1 MSHKLH
7 LRIEGMHC
15 HSCEILIERKLQAV
29 EGVERVSVSQAAK
42 RAVVRCTTRP
52 DVTDLQRAIGADGY
66 RITAVDGATVESS
79 AGAATSRGG
88 EYLQIGAIFLI
99 ITALYLVLQQLNII
113 PKNFGL
119 SENMGYGLV
128 FGVGLVASV
137 STCMAVTGG
146 LLMATAA
153 RSSERHPEY
162 SAGRRFRPLLYF
174 NLGRLGGYTVFGGL
188 VGALGSIVSFSDRF
202 NGIITIIASVVMVLL
217 GLQLLH
223 LFPGL
228 QRLTPKLPKRLSH
241 KIHDLSE
248 SDSKAAPITLGSLT
262 FFLPCGFTQ
271 ALQLYVLSQGGLV
284 RGALL
289 MFFFALGTMPAL
301 LSVSALSSV
310 LRGSPQR
317 LLLKFAGVTAI
328 LIGVFNIQNG
338 LVLAGNP
345 LGNLRQ
351 SPPAAQ
357 AVDPNVQIVN
367 GTQVLKM
374 QVNGTQYI
382 PAQFTVKKGMPVV
395 WEIDGSR
402 AAGCMSSFIAPKLGI
417 REFLPKDSIKRIAF
431 TPTQTGTFEF
441 SCAMGMG
448 TPGAAII
455 VVDGDQPA
463 AAPRQKQP
471 ACDPKVANCLTS

>member
-1 MSHKLH
+1 
-7 LRIEGMHC
+7 MHC
-15 HSCEILIERKLQAV
+15 QSCEVLIERKFRQVA
-29 EGVERVSVSQAAK
+29 GVERVSVSHAAK
-42 RAVVRCTTRP
+42 RAIVRYSTRP
-52 DVTDLQRAIGADGY
+52 DVAALQQAIGADGY
-66 RITAVDGATVESS
+66 RITAADGQAVDLAPAAQRGRGA
-79 AGAATSRGG
+79 

-99 ITALYLVLQQLNII
+99 MVALYLLLGKLNLI
-113 PKNFGL
+113 PRGFGI
-119 SENMGYGLV
+119 SENMNYGLV
-128 FGVGLVASV
+128 FGIGLVASIT
-137 STCMAVTGG
+137 TCMAVTGG
-146 LLMATAA
+146 LLLAAAA
-153 RSSERHPEY
+153 RYAEQHPGV
-162 SAGRRFRPLLYF
+162 SASRKFRPLLYF
-174 NLGRLGGYTVFGGL
+174 NLGRLGGYTLFGGL
-188 VGALGSIVSFSDRF
+188 VGALGSVISFSDRF
-202 NGIITIIASVVMVLL
+202 NGMVIIVASIAMILL

-223 LFPGL
+223 FFPGL
-228 QRLTPKLPKRLSH
+228 QRLSVKLPKGLSH
-241 KIHDLSE
+241 KIHDLAE
-248 SDSKAAPITLGSLT
+248 SDSKAAPITLGALT

-271 ALQLYVLSQGGLV
+271 ALQLYVLSQGGIA

-310 LRGSPQR
+310 LRGSPQQ
-317 LLLKFAGVTAI
+317 LLLKVAGVTAI
-328 LIGVFNIQNG
+328 LLGVFNIQNG

-345 LGNLRQ
+345 FTALRQ
-351 SPPAAQ
+351 SPPAATAQ

-374 QVNGTQYI
+374 QVSGTEYI

-417 REFLPKDSIKRIAF
+417 REFLPKNSIKRIAF